1 LFALLYFLNREA
13 GEEDSDSCSFWN
25 RRSFLEPRCN
35 VSKTIAAKRPWQR
48 FASVAIAVA
57 GIVAVAAGCARTP
70 YYTDSLPGGAAV
82 TRPNSTAF
90 NPSTSKGWNS
100 VPWVGTDSG
109 YDPQASRLQS
119 RERMIEGRITTID
132 RKLDIID
139 MRRWQ
144 RRHTEPLRR
153 YRPGPRE
160 VLLQRENRNLQS
172 QQRFL
177 SRELNRLEFERRIG
191 RSTPDPFADP
201 RRFPSPSILER

>member
-1 LFALLYFLNREA
+1 LFALPFSLNRET
-13 GEEDSDSCSFWN
+13 GEESFDSRF
-25 RRSFLEPRCN
+25 FLEPRCK
-35 VSKTIAAKRPWQR
+35 VGKTIATKRPWQR
-48 FASVAIAVA
+48 LASVAIAVA

-70 YYTDSLPGGAAV
+70 YYTDPLSGGATV
-82 TRPNSTAF
+82 TRSNSTVL
-90 NPSTSKGWNS
+90 NPSTSKRKGS
-100 VPWVGTDSG
+100 VPWVERVGTDSG